1 LETIQD
7 TFTSITTSADKCIQ
21 MAAKAEEPLDHVLQ
35 IIDELCHA
43 SAGAKGVNEKTKL
56 ELQKLMEQMA
66 IAKKAKEEETKR
78 VEQDRVES
86 MRKVEQARNEY
97 WVGLLV

>member
-1 LETIQD
+1 MT
-7 TFTSITTSADKCIQ
+7 
-21 MAAKAEEPLDHVLQ
+21 AKAEEPLDHVLQ

-43 SAGAKGVNEKTKL
+43 STGAKGVNEKTKL

-78 VEQDRVES
+78 VEQDRIEAK
-86 MRKVEQARNEY
+86 RKVEQARNEY